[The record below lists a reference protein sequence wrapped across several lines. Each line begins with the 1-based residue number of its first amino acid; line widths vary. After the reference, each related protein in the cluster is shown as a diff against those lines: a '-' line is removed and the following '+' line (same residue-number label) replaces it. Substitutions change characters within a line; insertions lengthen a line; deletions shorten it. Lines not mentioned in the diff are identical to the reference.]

1 MLSFVLLSTFSIQ
14 ILTILPLFV
23 GVFAETHGFNEAQ
36 LGILAAADLVGASL
50 ACVAIF
56 IYVDKL
62 SWRTV
67 ILISTLLSAAA
78 NLLCG
83 WSEQYGVLV
92 LLRLIAGASAGAIYA
107 LAMVAIARSQQVTRD
122 YGWAVAGQALLASF
136 YYVTLPSLI
145 EGQGLPSLFIVMAA
159 NMLVCGLL
167 LPTANTVGQSSAV
180 SDEPAAA
187 NSGHSQ
193 STVVP
198 ALAGILLLYIAQGGI
213 WAFVERIGHAA
224 GHSPETIG
232 YALAVAA
239 LLGIAAGAT
248 AALQGERLG
257 FSLPL
262 WLVFVGQTL
271 AMLLLWQVNTYL
283 GYLLAI
289 TLYNF
294 CWTYVV
300 PFHMGII
307 AQCHASG
314 RVVALAPAIQGLGLA
329 AGAAIAGAT
338 LEANNSYLVLY
349 QLATML
355 GGVSL
360 LLMLAVVKGN
370 RRSQVLILEEEVG

>member
-1 MLSFVLLSTFSIQ
+1 MFRFVLLSTFSIQ

-23 GVFAETHGFNEAQ
+23 GGFAETHGFNEAQ
-36 LGILAAADLVGASL
+36 LGILAAADLAGASL
-50 ACVAIF
+50 ACVTIFFCVDQITWRNVIF
-56 IYVDKL
+56 IA
-62 SWRTV
+62 
-67 ILISTLLSAAA
+67 TLFAAAA
-78 NLLCG
+78 NLLSG
-83 WSEQYGVLV
+83 WAEHYSVLV

-107 LAMVAIARSQQVTRD
+107 LAMVAIARSLQATRD
-122 YGWAVAGQALLASF
+122 YGWAVAGQALLAVL

-145 EGQGLPSLFIVMAA
+145 ESYGLPSLFIVMAA
-159 NMLVCGLL
+159 NMLVCALL
-167 LPTANTVGQSSAV
+167 LPVANTVGQYNTV

-187 NSGHSQ
+187 NPANSPNK
-193 STVVP
+193 VLP

-213 WAFVERIGHAA
+213 WAFVERIGNAA

-257 FSLPL
+257 FIIPL

-271 AMLLLWQVNTYL
+271 AMLLLWQVDSYMS
-283 GYLLAI
+283 YLLAI

-300 PFHMGII
+300 PFHMSII
-307 AQCHASG
+307 AQCHGSG
-314 RVVALAPAIQGLGLA
+314 KAVALAPAVQGFGLA
-329 AGAAIAGAT
+329 AGAAIAGAA
-338 LEANNSYLVLY
+338 LEASSSYLALY
-349 QLATML
+349 QLAAVL

-360 LLMLAVVKGN
+360 WLMSVVVRSN
-370 RRSQVLILEEEVG
+370 RRGQVLVVEEELG